1 MPDTETSLAEL
12 RERCDKT
19 IAFINGVDP
28 VAIAAGETRDVV
40 LKFGNGMG
48 YRFKGAD
55 FLTGF
60 AIPNFMFHVTTAY
73 AILRSAGVPLGKV
86 DFLAHLGEPET
97 DIEG

>member
-1 MPDTETSLAEL
+1 MPDTESTFAEL
-12 RERCDKT
+12 KARCDKT
-19 IAFINGVDP
+19 IAFITSVDP
-28 VAIAAGETRDVV
+28 AVIAAGESRDVV

-60 AIPNFMFHVTTAY
+60 AIPNFMFHASMAY

-86 DFLAHLGEPET
+86 DFLAHLGNPET
-97 DIEG
+97 GLD